1 MSGPTQAEPSDTE
14 PPLKHTVR
22 TALSGLI
29 LMACLLA
36 SHAQA
41 QTAATPALR
50 LASAGLPSMSIGLL
64 AAAEG
69 YFDAEGQPVEVVG
82 CVNGKDCIARIV
94 AGQADVTIVSDT
106 SLVLALHAGHKLEL
120 IATVASSRRS
130 NQLVARADRGIV
142 RGSDLKGLRIG
153 YLAGTSSH
161 FYTETFLSYHGLTP
175 RDVTLVKLD
184 PVRPIEA
191 LLKGEVDAAGLY
203 HPFGGQALEALG
215 PRGKA
220 LEIPPIYTLTM
231 NLVARP
237 GLSDAQLIKVLR
249 ALQQVAQLMRN
260 DPNQAYSLASR
271 VLGIPVERVA
281 GLLREFDFRL
291 RLDQSLI
298 GTLETESRWAMRSGQ
313 STLVEPPDYL
323 DVIRARP
330 LRQLE
335 PRAVSM
341 VK

>member
-1 MSGPTQAEPSDTE
+1 M
-14 PPLKHTVR
+14 KHPIR
-22 TALSGLI
+22 AALSGLTLI
-29 LMACLLA
+29 ACLLA
-36 SHAQA
+36 S
-41 QTAATPALR
+41 PARAESPASPPLR

-82 CVNGKDCIARIV
+82 CINGKDCIARIV
-94 AGQADVTIVSDT
+94 AGQADVTIASDT

-130 NQLVARADRGIV
+130 NSLVARTDRGIV
-142 RGSDLKGLRIG
+142 QGSDLRGRRIG

-161 FYTETFLSYHGLTP
+161 FYTETFLSYHGLAP
-175 RDVTLVKLD
+175 KDVTLVKLD
-184 PVRPIEA
+184 PVRPIDA
-191 LLKGEVDAAGLY
+191 LLRGEVDAAGLY
-203 HPFGGQALEALG
+203 HPFGSQALTALG
-215 PRGKA
+215 AKGRS
-220 LEIPPIYTLTM
+220 LDIPPIYTLTM

-237 GLSDAQLIKVLR
+237 GLSDGQLIKVLLG
-249 ALQQVAQLMRN
+249 LQLVAHLMRN
-260 DPNQAYSLASR
+260 EPAESHALASR
-271 VLGIPVERVA
+271 VLGVPVEQVA
-281 GLLREFDFRL
+281 GQLREFDFRL

-298 GTLETESRWAMRSGQ
+298 GTLETESRWAMRSGL
-313 STLVEPPDYL
+313 STLVEAPDLL
-323 DVIRARP
+323 DVVRARP

>member
-1 MSGPTQAEPSDTE
+1 M
-14 PPLKHTVR
+14 KHLLR
-22 TALSGLI
+22 AALSGLT
-29 LMACLLA
+29 LLACLL
-36 SHAQA
+36 HGTAQA
-41 QTAATPALR
+41 ESPSPAALR

-69 YFDAEGQPVEVVG
+69 YFDAEGQPVQVVG
-82 CVNGKDCIARIV
+82 CINGKDCIARIV

-106 SLVLALHAGHKLEL
+106 SLVLGLHAGHRLEL

-142 RGSDLKGLRIG
+142 RGSDLKGRRVG

-175 RDVTLVKLD
+175 QDVTLVKLD
-184 PVRPIEA
+184 PVRPIDA

-203 HPFGGQALEALG
+203 HPFGGQALDDLG

-237 GLSDAQLIKVLR
+237 GLSDAQLVKVLR
-249 ALQQVAQLMRN
+249 GLQQVAHMMRN
-260 DPNQAYSLASR
+260 EPAQAYSLASR

-281 GLLREFDFRL
+281 VLLREFDFRL

-298 GTLETESRWAMRSGQ
+298 GTLETESRWAMRSGL
-313 STLVEPPDYL
+313 STLTESPDYL

>member
-1 MSGPTQAEPSDTE
+1 
-14 PPLKHTVR
+14 LKHPIR
-22 TALSGLI
+22 AALSGLTLI
-29 LMACLLA
+29 ACLLA
-36 SHAQA
+36 S
-41 QTAATPALR
+41 PARAEPPASPPLR

-82 CVNGKDCIARIV
+82 CINGKDCIARIV
-94 AGQADVTIVSDT
+94 AGQADVTIASDT

-130 NQLVARADRGIV
+130 NSLVARTDRGIV
-142 RGSDLKGLRIG
+142 QGSDLRGRRIG

-161 FYTETFLSYHGLTP
+161 FYTETFLSYHGLAP
-175 RDVTLVKLD
+175 KDVTLVKLD
-184 PVRPIEA
+184 PVRPIDA
-191 LLKGEVDAAGLY
+191 LLRGEVDAAGLY
-203 HPFGGQALEALG
+203 HPFGAQALEALG
-215 PRGKA
+215 PRGKV
-220 LEIPPIYTLTM
+220 LDIPPIYTLTM

-249 ALQQVAQLMRN
+249 ALQQVAQMMRN
-260 DPNQAYSLASR
+260 EPGEAYTLAAR
-271 VLGIPVERVA
+271 VLGTPVERVA
-281 GLLREFDFRL
+281 VLLREFDFRL
-291 RLDQSLI
+291 RLDQSLL
-298 GTLETESRWAMRSGQ
+298 GTLETESRWAMRSGL

>member
-1 MSGPTQAEPSDTE
+1 M
-14 PPLKHTVR
+14 KHLVR
-22 TALSGLI
+22 AALSGLT
-29 LMACLLA
+29 LLACLLA
-36 SHAQA
+36 STAQA
-41 QTAATPALR
+41 DPPTPPLR

-69 YFDAEGQPVEVVG
+69 YFDAEGQPVQVVS
-82 CVNGKDCIARIV
+82 CINGKDCIARIV
-94 AGQADVTIVSDT
+94 SGEADITIVSDT

-120 IATVASSRRS
+120 LATVASSRRS
-130 NQLVARADRGIV
+130 NQLVARADRGIA
-142 RGSDLKGLRIG
+142 RGSDLRGKRVG

-161 FYTETFLSYHGLTP
+161 FYTETFLSFHGLTP
-175 RDVTLVKLD
+175 NDVTLVKLD
-184 PVRPIEA
+184 PVRPIDA
-191 LLKGEVDAAGLY
+191 LLRGEVDAAGLY
-203 HPFGGQALEALG
+203 HPFGGQALDALG
-215 PRGKA
+215 PKGRA

-237 GLSDAQLIKVLR
+237 GLTDVQLMKVLR
-249 ALQQVAQLMRN
+249 SLQQVAHLLRN
-260 DPNQAYSLASR
+260 EPAKAHALASR
-271 VLGIPVERVA
+271 VLGIPLERVA
-281 GLLREFDFRL
+281 VLLREFDFRL

-313 STLVEPPDYL
+313 STLTEPPDYL